1 MCDGEA
7 GELEMKKYAMLAAA
21 AFPMFAAAPA
31 QAAEL
36 IGVFTANDCNGQSF
50 SQCVATQAGTNV
62 VGGALPSPVVVK
74 YNGNQDDGNLDPF
87 DVDEISTN
95 YPSIDG
101 SEFVLGFDDNS
112 HVASFL
118 YTPGLNDP
126 AIHYFTIKQGRQYA
140 LFYDANPI
148 LSGAIDLDDVGF
160 SAGTDSFS
168 HMTFFNSG
176 NAVPEPGTWAMML
189 FGFGAIGFAMR
200 RRKSTG
206 QNSRVRIAYS

>member
-1 MCDGEA
+1 MRKTLLA
-7 GELEMKKYAMLAAA
+7 TAAA
-21 AFPMFAAAPA
+21 VPMFVAAPA
-31 QAAEL
+31 HAAEL
-36 IGVFTANDCNGQSF
+36 IGVFTANDCIGQSF

-74 YNGNQDDGNLDPF
+74 YNGNQQDGDLDPF

-95 YPSIDG
+95 YPSVDG
-101 SEFVLGFDDNS
+101 NEFILGFDDNS
-112 HVASFL
+112 HVASFF
-118 YTPGLNDP
+118 YTPGLDDP

-148 LSGAIDLDDVGF
+148 LSGAIDLDGVGF

-176 NAVPEPGTWAMML
+176 NAVPEPATWAMIL

-200 RRKSTG
+200 RRKDTQSTRRLRP
-206 QNSRVRIAYS
+206 SYS